1 MSDMT
6 RIERIA
12 RYIEALSDDA
22 FEDFLAA
29 AAHAASPDTI
39 YAKLSPAEKA
49 EIDAAIARL
58 DAGEGVSYD
67 ELKARLAVRLKT
79 ARA

>member
-1 MSDMT
+1 MT

-12 RYIEALSDDA
+12 PYIDALSDDA

-29 AAHAASPDTI
+29 ATYAAGKDTI
-39 YAKLSPAEKA
+39 YEKLSGKEKA

-58 DAGEGVSYD
+58 DAGEGVPYD
-67 ELKARLAVRLKT
+67 EVKARLDARLK
-79 ARA
+79 AAGA

>member
-1 MSDMT
+1 MT

-12 RYIEALSDDA
+12 PYIEALSDDA

-29 AAHAASPDTI
+29 AAYAARDTTI
-39 YAKLSPAEKA
+39 YAALSAEDKA

-58 DAGEGVSYD
+58 DAGQGVPYD
-67 ELKARLAVRLKT
+67 QVKAHLARRLD
-79 ARA
+79 

>member
-1 MSDMT
+1 MT

-12 RYIEALSDDA
+12 PFIEALSDDA

-29 AAHAASPDTI
+29 ASYAAGSATI
-39 YAKLSPAEKA
+39 YATLTSGQKA

-58 DAGEGVSYD
+58 DAGESVPYD
-67 ELKARLAVRLKT
+67 EVKARIDAKLNT
-79 ARA
+79 ARK

>member
-1 MSDMT
+1 MT

-12 RYIEALSDDA
+12 PFLEALSDEA

-29 AAHAASPDTI
+29 AEHAASADTI
-39 YAKLSPAEKA
+39 YETLSPAEKA

-58 DAGEGVSYD
+58 NAKEGAPYD
-67 ELKARLAVRLKT
+67 ELKARLAAKLK
-79 ARA
+79 AAGL

>member
-1 MSDMT
+1 MT

-12 RYIEALSDDA
+12 PFIEALPDDL

-29 AAHAASPDTI
+29 ASYAASDATI
-39 YAKLSPAEKA
+39 YATLPAGEKA

-58 DAGEGVSYD
+58 DAGEGVPYD
-67 ELKARLAVRLKT
+67 EVKARLEAKLK
-79 ARA
+79 AAGK

>member
-1 MSDMT
+1 MT

-12 RYIEALSDDA
+12 PFLEALSDDA

-29 AAHAASPDTI
+29 ASYAASSDTI
-39 YAKLSPAEKA
+39 YETLSPAEKA

-58 DAGEGVSYD
+58 DADEGVPYSD
-67 ELKARLAVRLKT
+67 LKARLAAKLK
-79 ARA
+79 AAGV

>member
-1 MSDMT
+1 MT

-12 RYIEALSDDA
+12 PYIEALSDDA

-29 AAHAASPDTI
+29 AAYAAGDTTI
-39 YAKLSPAEKA
+39 YAPLSAEDKA

-58 DAGEGVSYD
+58 DAGEGVPYD
-67 ELKARLAVRLKT
+67 EVKARLARRLG
-79 ARA
+79 

>member
-1 MSDMT
+1 MT

-12 RYIEALSDDA
+12 PFIDALSDDA

-29 AAHAASPDTI
+29 ATYAAGKDTI
-39 YAKLSPAEKA
+39 YEKLSGEEKA

-58 DAGEGVSYD
+58 DAGEGVPYD
-67 ELKARLAVRLKT
+67 EIKARLDAKLK
-79 ARA
+79 AAGA